1 VQAIQKEPR
10 PALTPVPSVR
20 RVLPPITAERRGG
33 AGAVRRW
40 IRRSLVLAAIVA
52 TVVVLRFTYFRP
64 VAIPVTVTEVRTGRV
79 EDLVTNNKAGTIT
92 ARRQA
97 ALSPEF
103 GGRIVALPVDAGAR
117 VRRGDVLI
125 AVADADVRAQLT
137 LEERSLDAVR
147 SAAAEACANAEFA
160 VRDLDRVR
168 RLVSAGALSQQD
180 LDRAI
185 TQQAA
190 TKATCDAAT
199 SRASQTAAGVD
210 VARVNLGKTVLRA
223 PFDAIVTKV
232 NAHLG
237 EWIMPSP
244 AGLPM
249 PPAVELVDVRSIYV
263 KAPLDEVD
271 ASRATVGLPVRIT
284 MDAYP
289 GRAFPGMVTR
299 VGAYVS
305 EAQQQNRTLDID
317 VAFDDAAFAQ
327 TLLPGL
333 SADVEVIVQ
342 KHDDV
347 VRVPTSAILQGGRVL
362 IVRDSTLVQVTVRTG
377 LTNWEFSEIVDGL
390 KAGDLIVV
398 SLDRPEV
405 RAGAHVR
412 IESEAGK

>member
-1 VQAIQKEPR
+1 MA
-10 PALTPVPSVR
+10 
-20 RVLPPITAERRGG
+20 
-33 AGAVRRW
+33 
-40 IRRSLVLAAIVA
+40 
-52 TVVVLRFTYFRP
+52 
-64 VAIPVTVTEVRTGRV
+64 
-79 EDLVTNNKAGTIT
+79 
-92 ARRQA
+92 
-97 ALSPEF
+97 
-103 GGRIVALPVDAGAR
+103 
-117 VRRGDVLI
+117 
-125 AVADADVRAQLT
+125 

-147 SAAAEACANAEFA
+147 LAAAEACANAKFA

-168 RLVSAGALSQQD
+168 RLVSVGVSSQQD
-180 LDRAI
+180 LDRAV

-199 SRASQTAAGVD
+199 SRAYQTAAGVD
-210 VARVNLGKTVLRA
+210 VARVTLGKTVLRA

-249 PPAVELVDVRSIYV
+249 PPAVELVDVRSIHV

-271 ASRATVGLPVRIT
+271 ASRVKVGLPVRIT

-362 IVRDSTLVQVTVRTG
+362 VVRDDVLVSGDGSDGIDELGVSRKSSTG
-377 LTNWEFSEIVDGL
+377 
-390 KAGDLIVV
+390 
-398 SLDRPEV
+398 
-405 RAGAHVR
+405 
-412 IESEAGK
+412 

>member
-1 VQAIQKEPR
+1 MPAIQKEPR
-10 PALTPVPSVR
+10 PALTPVPAVR
-20 RVLPPITAERRGG
+20 RVLPPIAAERRGG
-33 AGAVRRW
+33 AGAGRRW
-40 IRRSLVLAAIVA
+40 IGRSLVLAAIVV
-52 TVVVLRFTYFRP
+52 TVVVLRLTYFRSVP
-64 VAIPVTVTEVRTGRV
+64 IPVTVTEVRTGRV

-125 AVADADVRAQLT
+125 AVADADLRAQLA

-168 RLVSAGALSQQD
+168 RMVSAGALAQQD
-180 LDRAI
+180 LDRAA
-185 TQQAA
+185 TQQTA
-190 TKATCDAAT
+190 TQATCAAAT
-199 SRASQTAAGVD
+199 SRAAQTAAGVD

-223 PFDAIVTKV
+223 PFDAIVSKV

-249 PPAVELVDVRSIYV
+249 PPAVELIDARSIYV

-271 ASRATVGLPVRIT
+271 ASRVKVGLPVRIT

-289 GRAFPGMVTR
+289 GRAFPGVVTR

-347 VRVPTSAILQGGRVL
+347 VRVPTSAILQGGRVFV
-362 IVRDSTLVQVTVRTG
+362 VRESVLVPVTVQRG

-390 KAGDLIVV
+390 KAGDRIVV

-412 IESEAGK
+412 IESETGK